1 MAATKIVNGF
11 LREIWREA
19 VPQVGGGAAVD
30 IATGIRISTVQLSK
44 LRARLFVDGFS
55 GAIVPSAVASI
66 VGGLLHVAVG
76 NSAGGT
82 SFTWTLDVQ
91 LTHSVQQGLDASAG
105 AQIQIVNGVVQPA
118 GASNSRIVYTAAD
131 FYTTDSNAADVTGLS
146 LSVLTGHS
154 YLVKIDALVAQAT
167 NAELAIGGTATA
179 SNARFT
185 HTIEQHGYIQNAP
198 SPTLDP
204 RLMVIDTKSAIGDSE
219 LVLCPP
225 QPGTIGATLVH
236 WQIEGMVIVNGNGDL
251 RLRYRYIGA
260 PTYHN
265 QTLVVALS
273 TMRVELIA

>member
-44 LRARLFVDGFS
+44 LRARLFVDGFT

-82 SFTWTLDVQ
+82 SFTWTLDLQ

-131 FYTTDSNAADVTGLS
+131 FPMINDAIMDIPDLS
-146 LSVLTGHS
+146 LAVLAGHS
-154 YLVKIDALVAQAT
+154 YLVKIDALAANAT
-167 NAELAIGGTATA
+167 SCSLALGGTATA
-179 SNARFT
+179 SNARLT
-185 HTIEQHGYIQNAP
+185 HTIQEHGYIQVAP

-204 RLMVIDTKSAIGDSE
+204 LLLVVATKSDIGDAE
-219 LVLCPP
+219 TVTCPIR
-225 QPGTIGATLVH
+225 PGTIVSALVH
-236 WQIEGMVIVNGNGDL
+236 WQIEGMILVNGNGDL
-251 RLRYRYIGA
+251 RLRCIGLSGA
-260 PTYHN
+260 YTPPVF
-265 QTLVVALS
+265 LALS